1 MQIMRQTLDETEGR
15 IAAVLLAFPRASW
28 REVGRCLGLSE
39 RTVMRRAAPLYADG
53 TLRASAV
60 RNPARFPHLVPIALR
75 IRCRPNK
82 IRQVA
87 AALARR
93 TDTIWVDILGGGDEI
108 SAVFFLDG
116 PDSRNTLLL
125 RDLPATDAV
134 DSWTVYTLLHVFSTA
149 FRWTAGLLS
158 PEEIAQLGPDQL
170 ATPATPTASQS
181 IDASLIAALTEN
193 GRATY
198 TDLARHTGTTA
209 LTVRRRLDALVHDQ
223 ILRLATEVD
232 LALLGAQTEALLWIT
247 VQPGALEETA
257 QTLSAH
263 PHVRFTAA
271 TTGPGNLL
279 VALAAA
285 DLNALYT
292 FLIDVVGPLNQ
303 IATIETTPLLATIK
317 RTGLIR
323 TPNTTA
329 VAPCLTLSVPKTLS
343 PNAIGIDLGA
353 GRRNVETVR
362 RPRTQYHLG

>member
-1 MQIMRQTLDETEGR
+1 MISHGPVVR
-15 IAAVLLAFPRASW
+15 S
-28 REVGRCLGLSE
+28 LSGS
-39 RTVMRRAAPLYADG
+39 TDADG

-75 IRCRPNK
+75 IRCRPSK

-87 AALARR
+87 SVLARR
-93 TDTIWVDILGGGDEI
+93 ADTIWVDILGGGDEI

-116 PDSRNTLLL
+116 PDVRNTLLL

-134 DSWTVYTLLHVFSTA
+134 DSWTVHTLLHVFPTA
-149 FRWTAGLLS
+149 FRWTAGLLA
-158 PEEIAQLGPDQL
+158 PEEIAQLGPDPL
-170 ATPATPTASQS
+170 AAPTTPTAPQS
-181 IDASLIAALTEN
+181 IDTSLIAALTED

-209 LTVRRRLDALVHDQ
+209 LTVRRRLDAFVHGQ

-232 LALLGAQTEALLWIT
+232 LALLGAHTEALLWIT

-271 TTGPGNLL
+271 TTGTTNLL

-292 FLIDVVGPLNQ
+292 FLINVVGPLSQ
-303 IATIETTPLLATIK
+303 IVTIDTTPVLATIK

-323 TPNTTA
+323 TPN
-329 VAPCLTLSVPKTLS
+329 PHP
-343 PNAIGIDLGA
+343 
-353 GRRNVETVR
+353 
-362 RPRTQYHLG
+362 